1 MVKRNQYEQF
11 VAPFI
16 AGVLFIAI
24 YKLLDST
31 EYVLYGIGAILK
43 VLYPIILAFVIAFVL
58 YPLCKKTE
66 SFFAGAKPELISARA
81 RVLSVV
87 VVYATAMVLIALIF
101 YIIVPTLAESIT
113 SFARSVPDIVTSVL
127 SEINRYPYF
136 NVEPSKVFEH
146 MEKYLASSPLARP
159 EVYTTTFIEFSGW
172 LVNAILSVIMSVYI
186 LLDRESL
193 VRWGKFFAGIF
204 IPAGGRKIIGKYA
217 LRCVVFVQKYIYCSL
232 IDASIIFALSFLV
245 LLVLKVRY
253 APTLALMIGIFNL
266 VPYFGSIIASI
277 VAISVTLITSGVAK
291 GVTVGICLLILQ
303 QLDGNVIHPFII
315 KESLAIKPFW
325 VLAGLFVGGGFF
337 GIWGIVLSVP
347 ALALAKSIFCDFVGS
362 KVSEKS

>member
-11 VAPFI
+11 VTPFI

-58 YPLCKKTE
+58 YPLCKKT
-66 SFFAGAKPELISARA
+66 ARA

-127 SEINRYPYF
+127 SEINRYPHF

-146 MEKYLASSPLARP
+146 MEKYLNITPGSVSVLGLMNDT
-159 EVYTTTFIEFSGW
+159 ENTVTLLIDEDILKDEFFGCHP
-172 LVNAILSVIMSVYI
+172 LVNTS
-186 LLDRESL
+186 SL
-193 VRWGKFFAGIF
+193 KFKTSDLIEKI
-204 IPAGGRKIIGKYA
+204 IPA
-217 LRCVVFVQKYIYCSL
+217 
-232 IDASIIFALSFLV
+232 
-245 LLVLKVRY
+245 
-253 APTLALMIGIFNL
+253 
-266 VPYFGSIIASI
+266 
-277 VAISVTLITSGVAK
+277 
-291 GVTVGICLLILQ
+291 
-303 QLDGNVIHPFII
+303 I
-315 KESLAIKPFW
+315 KHDYTAVKLTGE
-325 VLAGLFVGGGFF
+325 
-337 GIWGIVLSVP
+337 
-347 ALALAKSIFCDFVGS
+347 D
-362 KVSEKS
+362 